1 MSNNKKGFSW
11 PIQIKLVINPL
22 QERHFISLAVILM
35 IAGMLIMARENT
47 ELWEVELFKTL
58 LTAITITGFLNMILG
73 FHFSATKSDEVK
85 TANTGKAFEA
95 ISKTADAATHPPKD
109 VKEAAVAA
117 AERTAEAAVEQA
129 DFERNR

>member
-85 TANTGKAFEA
+85 TENTGKAFEA
-95 ISKTADAATHPPKD
+95 IAKTADAAANPPKD
-109 VKEAAVAA
+109 IKEAAVAA
-117 AERTAEAAVEQA
+117 AERTAEAAVEQV
-129 DFERNR
+129 DLERNR